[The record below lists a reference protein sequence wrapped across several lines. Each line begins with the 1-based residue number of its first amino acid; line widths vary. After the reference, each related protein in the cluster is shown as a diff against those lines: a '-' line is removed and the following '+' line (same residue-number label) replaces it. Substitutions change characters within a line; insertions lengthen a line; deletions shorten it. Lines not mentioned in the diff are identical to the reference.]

1 MLDVAHR
8 FFSPDSTPI
17 FSVVSPAF
25 NEAVGL
31 PAFHARLRAVMD
43 SLGSWEA
50 IYIDDGSTDDT
61 RAVVERLRQDDPR
74 IAVLSLSRNF
84 GKEIATTA
92 GLDHATGDA
101 TIVID
106 ADLQDP
112 PEVIPLLVAAWR
124 QGFDMVNAQRRV
136 RAGET
141 RLKRATAHLFYKVM
155 RHAIVG
161 LWGRSCDQ
169 DPDSWQRSRGL
180 PEPHDRHSVPRRRA
194 TDDAGRDRRVFG
206 AGVQRNK
213 TPAIVSRRSFR
224 AEPGAQRCCGMIRL
238 LCLLAILAVPT
249 WAQPPAE
256 RLARLRHGVNI
267 TGWFRYPGSRDPAY
281 LVRWMSDSAMED
293 LRRAGFG
300 FVRLA
305 IDPPVADAPGMRD
318 IVVDAV
324 CRLQRHGLAVVVD
337 AHPTDWHL
345 ETSVADRVGLRT
357 FWRAM
362 APALRRCDPAL
373 TIPEVLNEP
382 VFPGDPGGWA
392 ALQHA
397 VLGDIRAGLP
407 DSTVVLTGNGWG
419 SIGGL
424 LALRPEADPN
434 TIYSF
439 HFYDPAELTSLASY
453 RPGLD
458 RQALARLPFPVGDR
472 AACEATAAPR

>member
-1 MLDVAHR
+1 
-8 FFSPDSTPI
+8 
-17 FSVVSPAF
+17 
-25 NEAVGL
+25 
-31 PAFHARLRAVMD
+31 
-43 SLGSWEA
+43 
-50 IYIDDGSTDDT
+50 
-61 RAVVERLRQDDPR
+61 
-74 IAVLSLSRNF
+74 
-84 GKEIATTA
+84 
-92 GLDHATGDA
+92 
-101 TIVID
+101 
-106 ADLQDP
+106 
-112 PEVIPLLVAAWR
+112 
-124 QGFDMVNAQRRV
+124 
-136 RAGET
+136 
-141 RLKRATAHLFYKVM
+141 
-155 RHAIVG
+155 
-161 LWGRSCDQ
+161 
-169 DPDSWQRSRGL
+169 
-180 PEPHDRHSVPRRRA
+180 
-194 TDDAGRDRRVFG
+194 
-206 AGVQRNK
+206 
-213 TPAIVSRRSFR
+213 
-224 AEPGAQRCCGMIRL
+224 MIRL
-238 LCLLAILAVPT
+238 LCVLAVLAVPA

-281 LVRWMSDSAMED
+281 LARWMSDSAMED

-324 CRLQRHGLAVVVD
+324 CRLQRHGLAVLVD

-345 ETSVADRVGLRT
+345 ETSAADRVGLRR

-362 APALRRCDPAL
+362 ASALRRCDPAL

-397 VLGDIRAGLP
+397 ILGDIRSRLP

-419 SIGGL
+419 SIDGL
-424 LALRPEADPN
+424 LTLQPEADPN

-439 HFYDPAELTSLASY
+439 HFYDPTELISLASY

-472 AACEATAAPR
+472 AACEATATGDPATAGLIRYYCATGWDRATIVHRIEIASSWAHTHRVVLMAGEFGATTALNPAARLAWLGAVRQSLDAAGIGWALWGYDDIMGFAVQRPPGGKPLLDGNVLRVLGLSRAQ